1 MRGQIPSGQV
11 MFKVKAGWVGWG
23 VGGCELLPRVYP
35 KSPAGMGHCVPGAG
49 LCTHRSTSDLGAAGG
64 LSKRTV
70 RMAGQGFDASSR
82 LPIPVLAEGH
92 G

>member
-35 KSPAGMGHCVPGAG
+35 KSPAGMGHCIPGAG
-49 LCTHRSTSDLGAAGG
+49 LCTHKSVSDLGAAG
-64 LSKRTV
+64 
-70 RMAGQGFDASSR
+70 
-82 LPIPVLAEGH
+82 
-92 G
+92 

>member
-1 MRGQIPSGQV
+1 MRGQIPTGQV

-35 KSPAGMGHCVPGAG
+35 KSPAGMGHCIPGAG

-64 LSKRTV
+64 LGRRTV

-82 LPIPVLAEGH
+82 LPVPVFAEGH